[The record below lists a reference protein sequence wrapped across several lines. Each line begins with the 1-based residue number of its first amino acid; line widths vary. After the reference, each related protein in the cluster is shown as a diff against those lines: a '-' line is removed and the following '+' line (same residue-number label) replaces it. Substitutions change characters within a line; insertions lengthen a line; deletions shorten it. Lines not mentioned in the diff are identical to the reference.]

1 MASGANK
8 LVLEVT
14 FGKGAFMKDK
24 KSAEELSKIMK
35 NLGKLANIE
44 TVCILTNMDQP
55 IGKNIGNSLEIE
67 EALDALNGKME
78 EDVKE
83 IVLTLSAYI
92 MKLAGLGEDIE
103 ENKKKAVRNIENRKS
118 I

>member
-44 TVCILTNMDQP
+44 TVCILTNMNQP
-55 IGKNIGNSLEIE
+55 IGKNIRKFI
-67 EALDALNGKME
+67 
-78 EDVKE
+78 
-83 IVLTLSAYI
+83 
-92 MKLAGLGEDIE
+92 
-103 ENKKKAVRNIENRKS
+103 RNRRGFKCTKR
-118 I
+118 